1 MLSGNCCEVLLVAD
15 KGYNSQVRLIN
26 AGRIISAVPGTRE
39 RERNRQYWSLTSA
52 GKNMAAHD

>member
-26 AGRIISAVPGTRE
+26 AGHFISAVPGTRA
-39 RERNRQYWSLTSA
+39 RERNRQYWSLASV
-52 GKNMAAHD
+52 GKNMAAHE